1 MLVKVTLLTVRNLRA
16 AIYLLQRQI
25 YSSPENNDHCDFK
38 VPVSK
43 KINIKVEMM
52 VHVTRAAPAIPH
64 CHCVTKS
71 KLKKSGMLCLL
82 VVPRAS
88 LSSCFFVAKQK

>member
-25 YSSPENNDHCDFK
+25 YSSPENNDHCEFK

-43 KINIKVEMM
+43 KN
-52 VHVTRAAPAIPH
+52 
-64 CHCVTKS
+64 KS
-71 KLKKSGMLCLL
+71 KGRDDGARDTRRDSNSTLSLCNKKQIKKVRDAVLTR
-82 VVPRAS
+82 RAT
-88 LSSCFFVAKQK
+88 CFFIVVLLRR